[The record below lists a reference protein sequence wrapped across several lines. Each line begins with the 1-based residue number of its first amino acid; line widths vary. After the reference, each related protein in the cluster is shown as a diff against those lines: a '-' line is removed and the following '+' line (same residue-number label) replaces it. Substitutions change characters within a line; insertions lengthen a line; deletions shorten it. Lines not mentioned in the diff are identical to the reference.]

1 MRGLFV
7 PPLSRAFI
15 KAGLIDFILALIAGA
30 LTVARPVI
38 TSLPPTISLLYPVY
52 LHLLMVGWVTQLIMG
67 VGFWMFPK
75 LTKEK
80 PRGNQRLGWAVFV
93 LLNAGL
99 VLRAISEPLVI
110 IQPTWNLGWVLALSA
125 VLQLIAGWGFVINT
139 WGRIKER

>member
-1 MRGLFV
+1 M

-67 VGFWMFPK
+67 VGYWMFPK
-75 LTKEK
+75 LTKET
-80 PRGNQRLGWAVFV
+80 PRGSERLGWATFI
-93 LLNAGL
+93 LLNVGL
-99 VLRAISEPLVI
+99 VLRALSEPLVVVK
-110 IQPTWNLGWVLALSA
+110 PEWNLGWVLALSA

-139 WGRIKER
+139 WRRIKER

>member
-1 MRGLFV
+1 M

-15 KAGLIDFILALIAGA
+15 KAGLIDFILALIAGM

-67 VGFWMFPK
+67 VGYWMFPK
-75 LTKEK
+75 ISREN
-80 PRGNQRLGWAVFV
+80 PRGSERLGWATFI
-93 LLNAGL
+93 LLNLGL
-99 VLRAISEPLVI
+99 VLRALSEPLVI

-139 WGRIKER
+139 WRRIKER

>member
-1 MRGLFV
+1 M

-15 KAGLIDFILALIAGA
+15 KAGLIDFILALIAGM

-38 TSLPPTISLLYPVY
+38 TSLPATISLLYPVY

-67 VGFWMFPK
+67 VGYWMFPK
-75 LTKEK
+75 LSREK
-80 PRGNQRLGWAVFV
+80 PRGSERLGWAVFV
-93 LLNAGL
+93 LLNVGL
-99 VLRAISEPLVI
+99 VLRAISEPLVV

-139 WGRIKER
+139 WRRIKER

>member
-1 MRGLFV
+1 M

-15 KAGLIDFILALIAGA
+15 KAGLIDFVLALIAGA

-67 VGFWMFPK
+67 VGYWMFPK

-80 PRGNQRLGWAVFV
+80 PRGNERLGWAVFA
-93 LLNAGL
+93 LLNLGL
-99 VLRAISEPLVI
+99 ILRAVSEPLVI
-110 IQPTWNLGWVLALSA
+110 VKPDWNLGWVLALSA
-125 VLQLIAGWGFVINT
+125 VLQLIAGWGFILNT